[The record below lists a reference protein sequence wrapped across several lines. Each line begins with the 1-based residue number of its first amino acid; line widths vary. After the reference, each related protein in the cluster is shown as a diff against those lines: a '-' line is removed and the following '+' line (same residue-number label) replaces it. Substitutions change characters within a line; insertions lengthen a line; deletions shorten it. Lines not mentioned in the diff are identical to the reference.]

1 VQDDDPKGTLE
12 EIQADLAAMGF
23 GFGDEEEK
31 KAHHLRCDAIH
42 YGKVCGVCGKEFGSA
57 VWRDRIAT
65 GHDWSPWR
73 RQKYW
78 IVPVCGECKTRDE
91 WGFGDPWIDK
101 PRPCVGCG
109 RSVYNR
115 WNWKGQ
121 YAVRSNACEPAA
133 RAKRARDLSAKR
145 REGMTCEQCGKD
157 FTPPR
162 DDAKFCSSSCRQ
174 QAYRE
179 RSRPKRRKASE
190 QRDVRQ

>member
-1 VQDDDPKGTLE
+1 
-12 EIQADLAAMGF
+12 MGF
-23 GFGDEEEK
+23 GSADEKEE
-31 KAHHLRCDAIH
+31 KAHHLRCDAVWH
-42 YGKVCGVCGKEFGSA
+42 GKVCGVCGKELGSA

-65 GHDWSPWR
+65 GHDWSPWH
-73 RQKYW
+73 RQNYS

-91 WGFGDPWIDK
+91 WGFGDPWIDDHK
-101 PRPCVGCG
+101 PCVGCG

-121 YAVRSNACEPAA
+121 YAVCSNACEPAA

-162 DDAKFCSSSCRQ
+162 DDAKFARLYSAMPARWALRASYRSAETRRLRFFCSAIFGDAPTKS
-174 QAYRE
+174 AGPE
-179 RSRPKRRKASE
+179 M
-190 QRDVRQ
+190 